1 MSMYYKRN
9 SFEEPIPT
17 DELEPGMR
25 VCVPRSVTYGW
36 NQNTGLTIYKLRT
49 IKRVTPKKTKVICED
64 GSEYFAKE
72 TIFLRPVHE
81 MNIENDRAGCF
92 FQICK
97 TVSDLG
103 RQPIIN
109 YVGSY
114 EDMKEAAKQLAA
126 FYEFCLRNAKEK

>member
-1 MSMYYKRN
+1 MYYPKRN
-9 SFEEPIPT
+9 SFEVIISSN
-17 DELEPGMR
+17 DLKPGMR
-25 VCVPRSVTYGW
+25 VCVPRGVTYEW
-36 NQNTGLTIYKLRT
+36 HQNTGLTIYKPLT

-64 GSEYFAKE
+64 GSEYFTKE
-72 TIFLRPVHE
+72 TIFLKPVHE
-81 MNIENDRAGCF
+81 MNIENERAGYF
-92 FQICK
+92 YQICK

-103 RQPIIN
+103 RQSVIN

>member
-36 NQNTGLTIYKLRT
+36 HQNTGLTIYKSRT

-64 GSEYFAKE
+64 GSEYFIKE

>member
-1 MSMYYKRN
+1 MYYPKRN

-36 NQNTGLTIYKLRT
+36 HQNTGLTIYKSRT

-64 GSEYFAKE
+64 GSEYFTKE

-81 MNIENDRAGCF
+81 MNIENDRSGCF
-92 FQICK
+92 FQI
-97 TVSDLG
+97 
-103 RQPIIN
+103 
-109 YVGSY
+109 
-114 EDMKEAAKQLAA
+114 
-126 FYEFCLRNAKEK
+126 

>member
-17 DELEPGMR
+17 DELKPGMR
-25 VCVPRSVTYGW
+25 VCVPRGVTYGW
-36 NQNTGLTIYKLRT
+36 HQNTGLTIYKPCT

-64 GSEYFAKE
+64 GSEYFTKE

-81 MNIENDRAGCF
+81 MNTENERAGYF
-92 FQICK
+92 YQICK

-103 RQPIIN
+103 RRSVIN

-114 EDMKEAAKQLAA
+114 EDMKEAAKHLAA